1 MAITAEQQTSILE
14 VAIGLFNAAPGKI
27 YMTELAN
34 MVDANGGNLSIE
46 QLADFLDD
54 TAVFKD
60 NILVGNVTIEDQAN
74 ILLNNFGLAADDD
87 PASAG
92 SQAKAF
98 FEGELAAGKGLGEIV
113 IEAINYLNGT
123 PAPEFAATATLL
135 DNKVLVAKAYSAA
148 GSSQDI
154 ALLQTVLSKVTGD
167 APYTPEDVQQ
177 ALADSGVPTGNGSG
191 FSLIVGE
198 DSLTGTSGDDV
209 FTALAIQDNVGGVVN
224 SLENI
229 DRLDGGTG
237 NDTLTATLIAG
248 AAPSLTSVENIIARF
263 GGAVTLDLANSTGVN
278 AITVQS
284 STAAGTVSNI
294 GDAATLGVRNQVQN
308 VTFSGNTATTQNLN
322 LDAVGNFTTPTQN
335 TVTLDTGA
343 TTLNLSANNANAAI
357 LTLASVKTL
366 NVAARGTN
374 EIAQGSGGATTTA
387 TITGTG
393 SVELQDAFTV
403 LTTLDATGNSGG
415 VTATVDATAVTVNGG
430 SGNDNIVYTEALSAT
445 AAVALGAGDD
455 RFAITAASTAGATV
469 DAGDGNDT
477 FAVTDGAFLNAD
489 AADVY
494 SNFETLEIGDTVT
507 ATGGTGTYDMDNLPG
522 LGAVTIGTALAG
534 AVVID
539 NAVADT
545 SVTINAEEATDLIFA
560 QNLDYA
566 LATATGSSDD
576 VALTLNGL
584 DGDDDGVAGVGE
596 GQVTVSQFT
605 ANDIESFTIAS
616 NIGGI
621 DPDFENTDYTNTISA
636 LIGDAVETLTFSGN
650 ANLVVTALT
659 AAEVNTIDAS
669 TMTGALTIDA
679 SGASGVEFLGGAA
692 NDVYTGTADG
702 DTITGN
708 GGGDDIALGAGSV
721 DTLILNA
728 AGDSLLNADLDGHD
742 QITGFGVAGQLD
754 VIDLGIFGFT
764 GQQASALAN
773 KGALAASIVD
783 GSTTSITD
791 FFASGGVD
799 RGVAIGTNTGNTYAF
814 IDANKD
820 GNFTSGEDAVVELTG
835 VVGVTLAN
843 FGF

>member
-60 NILVGNVTIEDQAN
+60 NILVGKVTIEEQAS

-113 IEAINYLNGT
+113 IEGINYLNGT
-123 PAPEFAATATLL
+123 PAPEFAATKTLL
-135 DNKVLVAKAYSAA
+135 DNKVLVAKAYSAT

-177 ALADSGVPTGNGSG
+177 ALTDSGVPTGSGSG
-191 FSLIVGE
+191 FALIVGE

-224 SLENI
+224 SLESI

-237 NDTLTATLIAG
+237 TDTLTATLIAN

-263 GGAVTLDLANSTGVN
+263 GAAVALDLANATGVQSV
-278 AITVQS
+278 TVQS

-294 GDAATLGVRNQVQN
+294 GEAATLGVRNQVQN
-308 VTFSGNTATTQNLN
+308 VAFSGNTATTQNLN
-322 LDAVGNFTTPTQN
+322 LDTVGNFTTLALVPT
-335 TVTLDTGA
+335 VVALDDVA
-343 TTLNLSANNANAAI
+343 TTLNLSANNANVDI
-357 LTLASVKTL
+357 SSLTQVEELTLA
-366 NVAARGTN
+366 ARGIN
-374 EIAQGSGGATTTA
+374 EITHGFGGAATTA

-393 SVELQDAFTV
+393 SVEFLTPF
-403 LTTLDATGNSGG
+403 TTLETLEATDNSGG
-415 VTATVDATAVTVNGG
+415 VTAIVDGTAVTVNGG
-430 SGNDNIVYTEALSAT
+430 SGNDDITYTEAMAAT

-455 RFAITAASTAGATV
+455 TFTITVAAVDGATA
-469 DAGDGNDT
+469 DGGDGND
-477 FAVTDGAFLNAD
+477 ALGVVDGALLD
-489 AADVY
+489 AAAQTVY
-494 SNFETLEIGDTVT
+494 TNFETLEIG
-507 ATGGTGTYDMDNLPG
+507 GGTGTYDMENLPG
-522 LGAVTIGTALAG
+522 LVAVTIGAALTG
-534 AVVID
+534 AAIID

-545 SVTINAEEATDLIFA
+545 TVTVNAEEGTDLALGQTVDF
-560 QNLDYA
+560 A
-566 LATATGSSDD
+566 LATATGTADNVD
-576 VALTLNGL
+576 LTLNAL
-584 DGDDDGVAGVGE
+584 DGNDDSTANGLI
-596 GQVTVSQFT
+596 TVDSFT
-605 ANDIESFTIAS
+605 ANAIETFTIAS
-616 NIGGI
+616 NVTVI
-621 DPDFENTDYTNTISA
+621 DPDLANTDYTNTISA
-636 LIGDAVETLTFSGN
+636 LIGDAVQTLNISGN
-650 ANLVVTALT
+650 ANLEVTALT
-659 AAEVNTIDAS
+659 AADVNKIDAS
-669 TMTGALTIDA
+669 TMTGGLTIDA
-679 SGASGVEFLGGAA
+679 STSGASGVEFVGGAA
-692 NDVYTGTADG
+692 SDTYTGTDGG

-708 GGGDDIALGAGSV
+708 GGGDLITLGAGSV

-728 AGDSLLNADLDGHD
+728 VTDSQLNTDLDGHD
-742 QITGFGVAGQLD
+742 QITGFGIAGQLD
-754 VIDLGIFGFT
+754 VIDLGVLGFT

-773 KGALAASIVD
+773 KGGAAIASIAD
-783 GSTTSITD
+783 GSATSITD

-799 RGVAIGTNTGNTYAF
+799 RGVAIGVSGADTWVV

-820 GNFTSGEDAVVELTG
+820 GNFTSGDDAVVELTG
-835 VVGVTLAN
+835 VTGVTLAN

>member
-60 NILVGNVTIEDQAN
+60 NILVGKVTIEEQAS

-113 IEAINYLNGT
+113 IEGINYLNGT
-123 PAPEFAATATLL
+123 PAPEFAATKTLL
-135 DNKVLVAKAYSAA
+135 DNKVLVAKAYSVA

-154 ALLQTVLSKVTGD
+154 AILQTVLSKVTGD
-167 APYTPEDVQQ
+167 APYTEEDVQQ
-177 ALADSGVPTGNGSG
+177 ALADSGVPTGNGQG

-198 DSLTGTSGDDV
+198 DSLTGTSGDDE
-209 FTALAIQDNVGGVVN
+209 FTALAVQDNVGGVVN
-224 SLENI
+224 SLESI

-237 NDTLTATLIAG
+237 TDTLTATLIAN

-263 GGAVTLDLANSTGVN
+263 GGAVALDLANATGVQS
-278 AITVQS
+278 ITVQS

-294 GDAATLGVRNQVQN
+294 ADAATLGVRNQVQN
-308 VTFSGNTATTQNLN
+308 VTFSGNTATSLNLN
-322 LDAVGNFTTPTQN
+322 LDTVGNFTTPTVN
-335 TVTLDTGA
+335 TVTLDDTA
-343 TTLNLSANNANAAI
+343 TTLNLSANNANVDI
-357 LTLASVKTL
+357 SSLTIVEELTL
-366 NVAARGTN
+366 AARGTN
-374 EIAQGSGGATTTA
+374 EITHGFGGAATTA

-393 SVELQDAFTV
+393 SVEFLTPF
-403 LTTLDATGNSGG
+403 TTLETLEATDNSGG
-415 VTATVDATAVTVNGG
+415 VTATVDGTAVTVNGG
-430 SGNDNIVYTEALSAT
+430 SGNDDITYTEAVAAT

-455 RFAITAASTAGATV
+455 TFTIAVASVDGATV
-469 DAGDGNDT
+469 DGGDGND
-477 FAVTDGAFLNAD
+477 ALGVVDGALLDAD
-489 AADVY
+489 AQTVY
-494 SNFETLEIGDTVT
+494 TNFETLEIG
-507 ATGGTGTYDMDNLPG
+507 GGTGTYDMENLPG
-522 LGAVTIGTALAG
+522 LVAVTIGAALTG

-545 SVTINAEEATDLIFA
+545 TVTVNAEESTDLALGQTVDF
-560 QNLDYA
+560 A
-566 LATATGSSDD
+566 LATATGTADD
-576 VALTLNGL
+576 VALTLNAL
-584 DGDDDGVAGVGE
+584 DGDDDGVAEGVI
-596 GQVTVSQFT
+596 TMDSFT

-616 NIGGI
+616 NVTVI
-621 DPDFENTDYTNTISA
+621 DPDLENTDYTNTITA
-636 LIGDAVETLTFSGN
+636 LAGDAVETLNISGN
-650 ANLVVTALT
+650 ANLAVTALT
-659 AAEVNTIDAS
+659 ATEVNKIDAS
-669 TMTGALTIDA
+669 TMTGGLTIDA
-679 SGASGVEFLGGAA
+679 STSGASGVEFVGGAA
-692 NDVYTGTADG
+692 SDVYTGTTGG

-708 GGGDDIALGAGSV
+708 GGGDVITLGAGAV
-721 DTLILNA
+721 DTLILNSVS
-728 AGDSLLNADLDGHD
+728 DSLLNADLDGHD

-754 VIDLGIFGFT
+754 VIDLGILGFA
-764 GQQASALAN
+764 GQQASALAS
-773 KGALAASIVD
+773 KGGAAIASIAD
-783 GSTTSITD
+783 GSATSITD

-799 RGVAIGTNTGNTYAF
+799 RGVAIGVSGADTWVV

-820 GNFTSGEDAVVELTG
+820 GNFTSGDDAVVELTG
-835 VVGVTLAN
+835 VTGVTLAN

>member
-113 IEAINYLNGT
+113 IEAINYLNGS
-123 PAPEFAATATLL
+123 PAEEFAATKTLL

-154 ALLQTVLSKVTGD
+154 AILQTVLSKVTGD
-167 APYTPEDVQQ
+167 APYTEEDVQQ

-209 FTALAIQDNVGGVVN
+209 FTALAVQDNTGGVVN
-224 SLENI
+224 SLESI

-237 NDTLTATLIAG
+237 TDTLTATLIAN

-263 GGAVTLDLANSTGVN
+263 GGAVTLDLANSTGVQ
-278 AITVQS
+278 AVTVQS

-294 GDAATLGVRNQVQN
+294 GDAATLGVRNQVQD

-322 LDAVGNFTTPTQN
+322 LDTVGNFTTPTQN

-343 TTLNLSANNANAAI
+343 TTLNLSVNNANAVIA
-357 LTLASVKTL
+357 TLASVKTL

-374 EIAQGSGGATTTA
+374 EIAQGSGAATTTA

-430 SGNDNIVYTEALSAT
+430 SGNDNIVYTEAVGAT

-477 FAVTDGAFLNAD
+477 FAVTDGAFLDAD
-489 AADVY
+489 AQDIY

-534 AVVID
+534 AVIID

-545 SVTINAEEATDLIFA
+545 TVTINAEEATDLTLG
-560 QNLDYA
+560 QNLDYV

-584 DGDDDGVAGVGE
+584 DGDDDGAAGE
-596 GQVTVSQFT
+596 GQITVDQFT

-669 TMTGALTIDA
+669 AMTGALTIDA
-679 SGASGVEFLGGAA
+679 SGASGVEFLGGSA

-754 VIDLGIFGFT
+754 VIDVGIFGFT

-799 RGVAIGTNTGNTYAF
+799 RGVAIGTNGGNTYAF